1 MVVFGGLILFNS
13 FIFETK
19 TMILPV
25 IMAGG
30 TGSRLWPMSRELYP
44 KQFLRLYGEQSM
56 LQETVTRLKGL
67 EASEPLVIC
76 NEEHRFLVAEQLR
89 QINQLSNNIIL
100 EPVGRNTAPAIT
112 LAALSAIDEGVD
124 PLLLVLAADHVIEN
138 TAAFHQAVQGA
149 IPFAEQGKLVT
160 FGIVPTGPE
169 TGYGYIQRGVEFSS
183 HAAPVFQVQRFV
195 EKPDLQTALQY
206 LETGEYYWNSG
217 MFLFRAKRFLEEMA
231 IYRPDI
237 LDACLKAIETSEPD
251 AQQEFI
257 RVDKAAFIAC
267 PDESVDYAVMEKT
280 TDAIVVPLDAGWND
294 VGSWAAL
301 WEVNNKNPDG
311 NAVTGDVFIHNAT
324 NCYINTD
331 EKLVAAIGVENLV
344 IVNTKDAVL
353 IIDKSQ
359 VQDVKKVVEFLKQQE
374 RREFRVHRESYRPWG
389 RNDNVVNTLRY
400 HVNRLTVK
408 PGGQFSLQMHHHRAE
423 HWVILSGTAK
433 VSLDDKTYLLTENQ
447 STFIPIGSQHMLEN
461 PGKIPLEILEIQ
473 SGSYLEDDDIIR
485 IKDHYGR
492 C

>member
-1 MVVFGGLILFNS
+1 
-13 FIFETK
+13 
-19 TMILPV
+19 MILPV

-56 LQETVTRLKGL
+56 LQETVTRLNGL
-67 EASEPLVIC
+67 GASEPLVIC

-89 QINQLSNNIIL
+89 QINRLSKNIIL

-112 LAALSAIDEGVD
+112 LAALSAIDEGSD

-138 TAAFHQAVQGA
+138 PEAFHQAVQNA
-149 IPFAEQGKLVT
+149 IPFAEHGKLVT

-169 TGYGYIQRGVEFSS
+169 TGYGYIQRGMELGSNAES
-183 HAAPVFQVQRFV
+183 IYRVQRFV
-195 EKPDLQTALQY
+195 EKPNLPTALQY

-231 IYRPDI
+231 TFRPDI
-237 LDACLKAIETSEPD
+237 LQACLKAIETLEPD
-251 AQQEFI
+251 EQQNFI
-257 RVDKAAFIAC
+257 RVDKESFSAC

-294 VGSWAAL
+294 IGSWAAL
-301 WEVNNKNPDG
+301 WDVNNKNAAG
-311 NAVTGDVFIHNAT
+311 NAVTGDVFTHNAE

-353 IIDKSQ
+353 VIDKSQ
-359 VQDVKKVVEFLKQQE
+359 VQDVKKVVEYLKSAQ
-374 RREFRVHRESYRPWG
+374 RREYRLHRESYRPWG
-389 RNDNVVNTLRY
+389 RNDIVVNTPRY
-400 HVNRLTVK
+400 HVNRITVK

-423 HWVILSGTAK
+423 HWVILSGTAR
-433 VSLDDKTYLLTENQ
+433 VTINDENFLLTENQ
-447 STFIPIGSQHMLEN
+447 STFIPIGAQHRLEN
-461 PGKIPLEILEIQ
+461 PGKIPLELLEIQ
-473 SGSYLEDDDIIR
+473 SGSYLEEDDIVR
-485 IKDHYGR
+485 TQDHYGR

>member
-1 MVVFGGLILFNS
+1 
-13 FIFETK
+13 
-19 TMILPV
+19 MILPV

-56 LQETVTRLKGL
+56 LQETVTRLNGL
-67 EASEPLVIC
+67 GASEPLVIC

-89 QINQLSNNIIL
+89 QINRLSKNIIL

-112 LAALSAIDEGVD
+112 LAALSAIDEGSD

-138 TAAFHQAVQGA
+138 PEAFHQAVQNA

-169 TGYGYIQRGVEFSS
+169 TGYGYIQRGVELGSNS
-183 HAAPVFQVQRFV
+183 ESIYRVQRFV
-195 EKPDLQTALQY
+195 EKPNLPTALQY

-231 IYRPDI
+231 TFRPDI
-237 LDACLKAIETSEPD
+237 LQACLKAIETLEPD
-251 AQQEFI
+251 MQQNFI
-257 RVDKAAFIAC
+257 RVDKESFSSC

-294 VGSWAAL
+294 IGSWAAL
-301 WEVNNKNPDG
+301 WDVNNKNAAG
-311 NAVTGDVFIHNAT
+311 NAVTGDVFTHNAE

-353 IIDKSQ
+353 VIDKSQ
-359 VQDVKKVVEFLKQQE
+359 VQDVKKVVEYLKSAQ
-374 RREFRVHRESYRPWG
+374 RREYRLHRESYRPWG
-389 RNDNVVNTLRY
+389 RNDIVVNTPRY
-400 HVNRLTVK
+400 HVNRITVK

-423 HWVILSGTAK
+423 HWVILSGTAR
-433 VSLDDKTYLLTENQ
+433 VTINNENFLLTENQ
-447 STFIPIGSQHMLEN
+447 STFIPIGAQHRLEN
-461 PGKIPLEILEIQ
+461 PGKIPLELLEIQ
-473 SGSYLEDDDIIR
+473 SGSYLEDDDIVR
-485 IKDHYGR
+485 TQDHYGR

>member
-1 MVVFGGLILFNS
+1 
-13 FIFETK
+13 
-19 TMILPV
+19 MILPV

-44 KQFLRLYGEQSM
+44 KQFLRLHGEQSM
-56 LQETVTRLKGL
+56 LQETVTRLNGL
-67 EASEPLVIC
+67 GASEPLVIC

-89 QINQLSNNIIL
+89 QINRLSKNIIL

-112 LAALSAIDEGVD
+112 LAALSAIDEGSD

-138 TAAFHQAVQGA
+138 PEAFHQAVQNA

-169 TGYGYIQRGVEFSS
+169 TGYGYIQRGMELSS
-183 HAAPVFQVQRFV
+183 NAESVFRVQRFV
-195 EKPDLQTALQY
+195 EKPNLPTALQY

-231 IYRPDI
+231 TFRPDI
-237 LDACLKAIETSEPD
+237 LQACLKAIETLEPD
-251 AQQEFI
+251 QQQNFI
-257 RVDKAAFIAC
+257 RVDKESFSAC

-280 TDAIVVPLDAGWND
+280 TDAIVVALDAGWND
-294 VGSWAAL
+294 IGSWAAL
-301 WEVNNKNPDG
+301 WDVNNKNTAG
-311 NAVTGDVFIHNAT
+311 NAVTGDVFTHNAE

-353 IIDKSQ
+353 VIDKSQ
-359 VQDVKKVVEFLKQQE
+359 VQDVKKVVEYLKSAQ
-374 RREFRVHRESYRPWG
+374 RREYRLHRESYRPWG
-389 RNDNVVNTLRY
+389 RNDIVVNTPRY
-400 HVNRLTVK
+400 HVNRITVK

-423 HWVILSGTAK
+423 HWVILSGTAR
-433 VSLDDKTYLLTENQ
+433 VTINDENFLLTENQ
-447 STFIPIGSQHMLEN
+447 STFIPIGAQHRLEN
-461 PGKIPLEILEIQ
+461 PGKIPLELLEIQ
-473 SGSYLEDDDIIR
+473 SGSYLEDDDIVR
-485 IKDHYGR
+485 TQDHYGR

>member
-1 MVVFGGLILFNS
+1 
-13 FIFETK
+13 
-19 TMILPV
+19 MILPV

-56 LQETVTRLKGL
+56 LQETVTRLNGL
-67 EASEPLVIC
+67 GASEPLVIC

-89 QINQLSNNIIL
+89 QINRLSKNIIL

-112 LAALSAIDEGVD
+112 LAALSAIDEGSD

-138 TAAFHQAVQGA
+138 PEAFHQAVQNA
-149 IPFAEQGKLVT
+149 ISFAEQGKLVT

-169 TGYGYIQRGVEFSS
+169 TGYGYIQRGMELGSNAES
-183 HAAPVFQVQRFV
+183 IYRVQRFV
-195 EKPDLQTALQY
+195 EKPNLPTALQY

-231 IYRPDI
+231 TFRPDI
-237 LDACLKAIETSEPD
+237 LQACLKAIETLEPD
-251 AQQEFI
+251 EQQNFI
-257 RVDKAAFIAC
+257 RVDKESFSAC

-294 VGSWAAL
+294 IGSWAAL
-301 WEVNNKNPDG
+301 WDVNNKNAAG
-311 NAVTGDVFIHNAT
+311 NAVTGDVFTHNAE

-353 IIDKSQ
+353 VIDKSQ
-359 VQDVKKVVEFLKQQE
+359 VQDVKKVVEYLKSAQ
-374 RREFRVHRESYRPWG
+374 RREYRLHRESYRPWG
-389 RNDNVVNTLRY
+389 RNDIVVNTPRY
-400 HVNRLTVK
+400 HVNRITVK

-423 HWVILSGTAK
+423 HWVILSGTAR
-433 VSLDDKTYLLTENQ
+433 VTINDENFLLTENQ
-447 STFIPIGSQHMLEN
+447 STFIPIGAQHRLEN
-461 PGKIPLEILEIQ
+461 PGKIPLELLEIQ
-473 SGSYLEDDDIIR
+473 SGSYLEDDDIVR
-485 IKDHYGR
+485 TQDHYGR